1 MKKFI
6 GFFLL
11 LILSISILSADSG
24 HIRNT
29 IIIDTDGAADDLRTI
44 SMLLASPEI
53 KTLAITTSDGAL
65 SPKEGLVKVR
75 ALLKDFY
82 HEGIPTGVGMNT
94 QSEVPTWR
102 ELSQNIMWGDETSI
116 STNNAIDASELI
128 ARSIIDCHDQVTIVC
143 LGSLTNI
150 AKAMKNTDGL
160 KDKIKRIVWYNNN
173 IHPNYGTNYDI
184 DRLAGEFVLLSGV
197 DVDVITPHL
206 MEIAFSDSLLN
217 AIEDI
222 PTKYAQKIA
231 TTHREADV
239 YKMISSGHF
248 KLWDDLVALYLLY
261 PEYFETNRFP
271 HYQNHSINYLVHD
284 VDIVE
289 LICSTLDGKSNEE
302 GIIFSSFPLD
312 TKYYREDVEQ
322 FKDRIINA
330 HGYQEWKI
338 VVMTNEFH
346 DHLGIYSIVGAK
358 MGLRA
363 REYFNLGR
371 DELYVTSFAGNKPPI
386 SCLNDGL
393 QVSTGATIGQG
404 TIQVYTIDL
413 VQKPKAIFSH
423 HNSTISIEL
432 KPEYWQ
438 YIRDDIKECI
448 KTHGALTDGYWKAVR
463 GLAIRYWLEWN
474 RYNIFDIEVIQ
485 SVSDN

>member
-1 MKKFI
+1 MRKI
-6 GFFLL
+6 LGFFL
-11 LILSISILSADSG
+11 IFISITILPADSG
-24 HIRNT
+24 HIRHT

-44 SMLLASPEI
+44 TMLLASPEI

-75 ALLKDFY
+75 ALLKEFY
-82 HEGIPTGVGMNT
+82 HEGIPTGIGMNT
-94 QSEVPTWR
+94 QSEVPPWR
-102 ELSQNIMWGDETSI
+102 KLSQNIMWGDEATI
-116 STNNAIDASELI
+116 SANNAIAASELM
-128 ARSIIDCHDQVTIVC
+128 ARSIIDDHDQVTVVC

-150 AKAMKNTDGL
+150 AKAMKNTNGL
-160 KDKIKRIVWYNNN
+160 KDKIKRILWYNNN

-184 DRLAGEFVLLSGV
+184 DRLAGEYVLLSGV
-197 DVDVITPHL
+197 DVDVVTPHL
-206 MEIAFSDSLLN
+206 KEIAFSETLLT
-217 AIEDI
+217 AIEEI

-231 TTHREADV
+231 TRHRDANT

-248 KLWDDLVALYLLY
+248 KLWDDLVALYLLN
-261 PEYFETNRFP
+261 PEYFKTNRFP
-271 HYQNHSINYLVHD
+271 HFQNHTINHLLPDTYIANMV
-284 VDIVE
+284 
-289 LICSTLDGKSNEE
+289 CSALNGKTNEQ
-302 GIIFSSFPLD
+302 GIIFQSFPLD
-312 TKYYREDVEQ
+312 TEYYREDVEQ
-322 FKDRIINA
+322 FKDRIISA
-330 HGYQEWKI
+330 HGNQEWKI

-371 DELYVTSFAGNKPPI
+371 DELYVTSFAGDKPPI

-413 VQKPKAIFSH
+413 MQKPKAVFSY

-438 YIRDDIKECI
+438 YVRDDIKECI
-448 KTHGALTDGYWKAVR
+448 KSHGALTDGYWKVVR
-463 GLAIRYWLEWN
+463 GLAIRYWLEWS